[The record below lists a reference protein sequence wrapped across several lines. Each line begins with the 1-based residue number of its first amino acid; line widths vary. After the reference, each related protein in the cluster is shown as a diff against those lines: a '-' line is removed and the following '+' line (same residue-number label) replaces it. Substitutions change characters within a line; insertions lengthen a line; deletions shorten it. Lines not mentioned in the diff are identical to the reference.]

1 MKPKEFNDRIKL
13 FLRLR
18 RTLPILLGN
27 KAKNFFVENFRKQ
40 GFDDNGVE
48 KWQPRKFS
56 GLARQKKDSGRAI
69 LVKTGNLRRSIRVK
83 SASMNKIIIGS
94 DLDYSAVH
102 NYGTNKM
109 PQRKFIGDSENL
121 RKELTKTITKEIKKA
136 LLNQ

>member
-18 RTLPILLGN
+18 RTLPVLLGN
-27 KAKNFFVENFRKQ
+27 KAKNFFVANFRKQ
-40 GFDDNGVE
+40 GFDDKGVE
-48 KWQPRKFS
+48 KWQPRKFN

-83 SASMNKIIIGS
+83 SASMSKIVISS
-94 DLDYSAVH
+94 DLDYAAVH
-102 NYGTNKM
+102 NDGTNKM